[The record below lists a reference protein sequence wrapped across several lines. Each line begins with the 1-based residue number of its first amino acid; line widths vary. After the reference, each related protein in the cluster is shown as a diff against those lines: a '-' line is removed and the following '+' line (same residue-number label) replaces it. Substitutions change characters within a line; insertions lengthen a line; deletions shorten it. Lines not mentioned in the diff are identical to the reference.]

1 MCCRTKRKKP
11 KHRQQ
16 NKTLEDEGLITF
28 FFQKTMIALLTSRNI
43 VLEEGIFPR
52 QMEWKQIFSLTTE
65 AQ

>member
-52 QMEWKQIFSLTTE
+52 QME
-65 AQ
+65 